1 MKRMVLLLSL
11 VAAVLIAGPAPAQ
24 ELSQLAPPERQAMND
39 TLQYA
44 LDNNP
49 TNQAADWVNPDTGR
63 AGAVVPIRTFTGD
76 RGRPCR
82 EYVTT
87 IAIGGVE
94 QQGYGTACRQPDGFW
109 RRVDTSPAPPPQTRP
124 YVYSPP
130 QRYYYYP
137 PEFYGPY
144 RIYLSFGTVFRGGHL
159 YRGHYYLD
167 GRVFRQRHRYPLHY
181 RHRLQ
186 VVPRHLDRYRRHE
199 RFDYR
204 HRDRYDRR
212 DRDRDRFEHRGRY
225 RDRDRDDRRDRGRG
239 RD

>member
-1 MKRMVLLLSL
+1 MKRMIMLLAL
-11 VAAVLIAGPAPAQ
+11 VAAMLAAAQTMAQ

-63 AGAVVPIRTFTGD
+63 AGAVVPIRTFTDD

-87 IAIGGVE
+87 IVIGGVE

-109 RRVDTSPAPPPQTRP
+109 RKVDTSPAAPPPQNRL

-137 PEFYGPY
+137 PEFYGPF

-159 YRGHYYLD
+159 YRGHFYLD

-181 RHRLQ
+181 RHRLR

-204 HRDRYDRR
+204 YRDRYRDRDRYDR
-212 DRDRDRFEHRGRY
+212 RGRY
-225 RDRDRDDRRDRGRG
+225 RDRDRDGRRDRGRG
-239 RD
+239 RGRD